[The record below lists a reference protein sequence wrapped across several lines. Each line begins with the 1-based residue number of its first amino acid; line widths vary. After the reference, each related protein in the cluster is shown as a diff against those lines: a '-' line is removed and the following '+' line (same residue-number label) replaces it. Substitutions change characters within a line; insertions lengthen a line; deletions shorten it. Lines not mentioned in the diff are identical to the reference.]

1 MTLEFQGIK
10 DFELFLNQNN
20 IFDLLGV
27 DNIGIFGSFARG
39 EPAHDIDLLLENI
52 TNKNKLIEIKEDLEK
67 KIGKKIDVVIDQYTN
82 PIILHRAKKDIIYV
96 KKYKK

>member
-1 MTLEFQGIK
+1 MVKEFNNVN

-20 IFDLLGV
+20 VFDLLGV

-39 EPAHDIDLLLENI
+39 EPANDIDLLLENVV
-52 TNKNKLIEIKEDLEK
+52 NKNKLVDFKEDLEK
-67 KIGKKIDVVIDQYTN
+67 KIGKKIDIVIDQYAN
-82 PIILHRAKKDIIYV
+82 PIILHRAKKDLIYV